1 MKLPWC
7 CLHIRLFES
16 RTLATT
22 FNRTHYS
29 NQSLITHTMSAM
41 DIDSDVS
48 TVLASLRLSVESP
61 DIIQFL
67 YQLEDFSERKLWN
80 QMTLAIEQLY
90 SLPESRTGSLRVNL
104 FNLFLSQ
111 FQSKLNP
118 IKLVD
123 FLLQSFDS
131 PSDALDKLKELKN
144 LIVVEL
150 TKKLSSRKV
159 DDLDELV
166 NNDEAVI
173 YVNLQIARYALLL
186 DDLALAEEIL
196 DSLSDKFESTLQNEY
211 SSKINGAFYLT
222 KCQYYKIHKNYNL
235 YYTNGLLYLSS
246 IESPLSQDEQV
257 QFCYDLGI
265 AALLGDKIYNFGEL
279 ILHDILNS
287 ISAPDGP
294 YFWLYNLIQ
303 QLNSGNLPK
312 FNEWLA
318 LATQKSPFLSA
329 HKAFLHQKIVIMSL
343 LELISLKLTTNK
355 RLQFKEI
362 SSVTNTPEDEVEHLI
377 IKCFSLYLIKGFIN
391 QLDQVLVVTWLQPRI
406 LNLDQV
412 KVLYN
417 HLADWDSRVESLA
430 QKVHSNGGSVW
441 AGL

>member
-1 MKLPWC
+1 
-7 CLHIRLFES
+7 
-16 RTLATT
+16 
-22 FNRTHYS
+22 
-29 NQSLITHTMSAM
+29 M
-41 DIDSDVS
+41 DIDTDIN
-48 TVLASLRLSVESP
+48 TVLASLRLSIENP
-61 DIIQFL
+61 DTVQFL
-67 YQLEDFSERKLWN
+67 YELEDFYERKLWN
-80 QMTLAIEQLY
+80 QLTLSLEQFY
-90 SLPESRTGSLRVNL
+90 SLPESHNSQLRASL
-104 FNLFLSQ
+104 FNSFLSQ

-131 PSDALDKLKELKN
+131 PNDTLDKLKELKN

-150 TKKLSSRKV
+150 TKKLSLRKV
-159 DDLDELV
+159 DDLDDLV

-173 YVNLQIARYALLL
+173 YVDLQIARYALLL

-196 DSLSDKFESTLQNEY
+196 DLLSDKFELTLQNEY

-222 KCQYYKIHKNYNL
+222 KCQYYKIHKNYNK
-235 YYTNGLLYLSS
+235 YYTSGLLYLSS
-246 IESPLSQDEQV
+246 IETPLTKDEQV
-257 QFCYDLGI
+257 QFCYDLAI

-279 ILHDILNS
+279 ILHEILNS
-287 ISAPDGP
+287 ISEPEGV

-312 FNEWLA
+312 FNEWLSVA
-318 LATQKSPFLSA
+318 NQKLPFLASHA
-329 HKAFLHQKIVIMSL
+329 QFLHQKIVIMSL

-355 RLQFKEI
+355 QLQFKEI
-362 SSVTNTPEDEVEHLI
+362 SSVTGTPEDEVEHLI
-377 IKCFSLYLIKGFIN
+377 IKCFSLGLIKGFIN

-417 HLADWDSRVESLA
+417 HLVDWDSRVESLA
-430 QKVHSNGGSVW
+430 EKVHANGGSVW